1 MTRPC
6 ALVGIAGLVALLA
19 TPAQATPIVEQTLVA
34 TGGDVV
40 VTFVSNGAWYVSEL
54 YLDGLDSNA
63 IFNSSTTAEGTSIN
77 LGNFDTD
84 VELIFKLLVL
94 QTGDLFYT
102 GDAARNVDGLVHAV
116 VSNVAGQ
123 VLVGFEDIFGGGDRD
138 YNDLVF
144 AFTNVSAVAPG
155 GSGPSGAGGG
165 STVPTAVD
173 EPGTLLL
180 FGSGLAG
187 LVLMM
192 KRRTT

>member
-1 MTRPC
+1 MTRLC
-6 ALVGIAGLVALLA
+6 ALVSTAAIVALLA

-54 YLDGLDSNA
+54 YLDGPEGDA

-77 LGNFDTD
+77 LGSFDKD
-84 VELIFKLLVL
+84 LELIFKLLVL
-94 QTGDLFYT
+94 QTGNLFYT
-102 GDAARNVDGLVHAV
+102 GDAIRNVDGMVHAM
-116 VSNVAGQ
+116 VSKVAGQ
-123 VLVGFEDIFGGGDRD
+123 VLVGFEDIFGGGDLD

-144 AFTNVSAVAPG
+144 AFTNVSVVAPG
-155 GSGPSGAGGG
+155 ASGSSGAEGG
-165 STVPTAVD
+165 SAVPTAVD
-173 EPGTLLL
+173 EPGTLML

-187 LVLMM
+187 LVFVM